1 MIDVSV
7 IGCGNMGGALLA
19 GLADAGGYRITAYD
33 VDPGALVAVEAHTD
47 RTTTD
52 LDDVRE
58 SDLVVLAVKPDIVP
72 VVLDD
77 LDLRS
82 EQTLVTIAAGVSR
95 ASVAAE
101 TDATVVRIMPNLA
114 AETRTMAAAVSWD
127 EPDDD
132 VRRML
137 SDLGEYV
144 VIDEALMH
152 VATALNGSGPAF
164 VFYLIQAMQTRAVEE
179 GLDPDDARTLAAQT
193 FEGAAETVLRS
204 DRELDSLIDA
214 VCSPGG
220 TTIEGMDVLFDS
232 DADAAVGNAVTA
244 ARRRSEELAG
254 DTPADPTED
263 ASE

>member
-19 GLADAGGYRITAYD
+19 GLADAGGYRLTAYD
-33 VDPGALVAVEAHTD
+33 VDPDALADIEAHCD

-52 LDDVRE
+52 LGDVRD
-58 SDLVVLAVKPDIVP
+58 SAVVVLAVKPDIVP
-72 VVLDD
+72 IVLED
-77 LDLRS
+77 LDLRP

-95 ASVAAE
+95 ARVAEE

-114 AETRTMAAAVSWD
+114 AEARMMAAAVAWD
-127 EPDDD
+127 DPDDD
-132 VRRML
+132 VRQML

-144 VIDEALMH
+144 VIDEDLMH

-164 VFYLIQAMQTRAVEE
+164 VFYLIQAMQDRAVEE
-179 GLDPDDARTLAAQT
+179 GLDPADARILAAQT
-193 FEGAAETVLRS
+193 FKGAAETVLRS
-204 DRELDSLIDA
+204 DRDLDVLIDA

-220 TTIEGMDVLFDS
+220 TTIEGMEVLFDS
-232 DADAAVGNAVTA
+232 DVDSVVGDALTA

-254 DTPADPTED
+254 DAAE
-263 ASE
+263 